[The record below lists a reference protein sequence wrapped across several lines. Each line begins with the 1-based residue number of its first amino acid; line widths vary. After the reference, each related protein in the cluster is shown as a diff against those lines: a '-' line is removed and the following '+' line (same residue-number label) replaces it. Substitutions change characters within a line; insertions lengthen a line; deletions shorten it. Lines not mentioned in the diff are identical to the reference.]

1 MIISGKGYLHA
12 SETDSLTGVGIDK
25 TLDYRLKEQPRH
37 IDNYLYSIFAAADAN
52 VYNLRGFPIGK
63 IKKTPLSLKVNPAGH
78 SYALLTGDDR
88 NTQLEI
94 SPIGTSK
101 VPRRKIPATHPTAI
115 AYTADSRLLVVA
127 DGHSLLLFDSRT
139 AEPRGQIA
147 LSIADTPKAVA
158 VSPDGRFW
166 AIAGGEN
173 IEIINAEDMKPLTV
187 VKAGSAVTHL
197 VFDSASSTLGATVA
211 EPMLLTWTT
220 AGFEQTGRFSLPAP
234 ASTVDFHPQ
243 GKYAALAMQGDKV
256 YILNLIEPKENY
268 TIADPSGGL
277 DRARFITDGKGTL
290 FLAHTTPSSVRYK
303 RITGFTP
310 HFTRMLEDE
319 LNRRML
325 EWTRM
330 RPMETDEQYAER
342 VNPEST
348 ARQRKLFANEI
359 ATSLAGD
366 LVSHS
371 DVTLG
376 GYNPSTGMLAVGMGN
391 LPSVY
396 LTVPEEDVEAFGSGS
411 DIEFRNPVYGLAA
424 DDTFVLIYAEVYNR
438 NNGKTYVF
446 DNLDNQ
452 NLDYLATD
460 DSFMSLELVRQS
472 QREDARL
479 QAMRDEVVKAA
490 MSDSVIS
497 EHTTIDVNAGIVPS
511 TGADGRRTNDY
522 RIDFTYTVD
531 PDFSAKEDFAPG
543 KYLVEESPAATAM
556 LSIVRKAFEG
566 EFARYVAPGKR
577 VKILLTGTADA
588 LPITRPLR
596 YDGSMG
602 EWADE
607 PCRIDGNLSAISVDK
622 AGGIATNEQLAF
634 MRAQAVR
641 AQLQKS
647 IAPLAEMQTVYDFSI
662 RLSKEKGGAHRRINI
677 SFVFP
682 DAL

>member
-1 MIISGKGYLHA
+1 MA
-12 SETDSLTGVGIDK
+12 
-25 TLDYRLKEQPRH
+25 
-37 IDNYLYSIFAAADAN
+37 YS
-52 VYNLRGFPIGK
+52 
-63 IKKTPLSLKVNPAGH
+63 
-78 SYALLTGDDR
+78 
-88 NTQLEI
+88 
-94 SPIGTSK
+94 
-101 VPRRKIPATHPTAI
+101 
-115 AYTADSRLLVVA
+115 ADSRLLLVA
-127 DGHSLLLFDSRT
+127 DGRSLLIFDSRT
-139 AEPRGQIA
+139 AEPRAQ
-147 LSIADTPKAVA
+147 LQLAVSDAPGAIA

-166 AIAGGEN
+166 AIAAGSQLQ
-173 IEIINAEDMKPLTV
+173 IINAEEMKPLTV
-187 VKAGSAVTHL
+187 LKAASAVTDIA
-197 VFDSASSTLGATVA
+197 FDAASSTLGAAVA
-211 EPMLLTWTT
+211 EPQLLTWTT
-220 AGFEQTGRFSLPAP
+220 AGFEQTGCFTLPAP

-268 TIADPSGGL
+268 TLADPSGGL

-290 FLAHTTPSSVRYK
+290 FLAHTTPSSIRYK

-348 ARQRKLFANEI
+348 ARQRRLFANEI

-396 LTVPEEDVEAFGSGS
+396 LTVPQEEVAAFGSGA
-411 DIEFRNPVYGLAA
+411 DIEFRNPVYGLAS

-452 NLDYLATD
+452 NLDFLATD
-460 DSFMSLELVRQS
+460 DSFMSLELVKQS

-490 MSDSVIS
+490 MSDSMIS

-511 TGADGRRTNDY
+511 TGADGRRANDY

-602 EWADE
+602 EWTDE
-607 PCRIDGNLSAISVDK
+607 PCRIDGDLSAISVDK

-641 AQLQKS
+641 AQLRKNIPQ
-647 IAPLAEMQTVYDFSI
+647 LADMQAVYDFSI